1 MMCYP
6 AQKSRSSSLSL
17 RSVFRLALFS
27 RPSVVLSFAVVTLG
41 LLGPAA
47 RAQNIFNCSSF
58 TTTGTCGVGSGQP
71 FGPYGYPVSDGA
83 MDFVPVG
90 STHNGNA
97 FWYQTAVNVQGFTST
112 FTFVPNG
119 FNLAFV
125 LNNCN
130 QSGCGSGKG
139 PTYAA
144 GAGCEGGFYQAFDGP
159 PYPNNVFA
167 LMLDSY
173 SPLTLGT
180 TWASWVDFTYSSA
193 QIYQT
198 NQSPCIPNDTGPNYY
213 PTSKVSTSPVNL
225 TTGSAA
231 STTGDTYSAT
241 VTYSGTTLTL
251 SMYDVTT
258 GGSCPGTTCFT
269 HSWPVYI
276 PSIVG
281 GTTAYVG
288 LTSGIGLTTTRPL
301 HINSF
306 SYDANSSSGPPTTT
320 IANMYADAGGTATTA
335 NPSYSL
341 APGSYSGTQTVTL
354 TSSTE
359 NSYICY
365 ALAASP
371 PALTPQTK
379 NDGTCAQGTLYTGP
393 ITISSNETLYAMAGT
408 PHLGPPSSLTV
419 AAYTIDGGASTSTP
433 TFSPAAGAYTS
444 AQSVTISDAT
454 SDATIYYTTNGAT
467 PTTSSTQYT
476 GPIAVSSTE
485 TLQAIAVERDD
496 TNSAVAAAAYTIA
509 SGTPF
514 SISPP
519 SPSTWTTGCDPVFG
533 TLQADG
539 SCTVD
544 IVITGNFQ
552 GLTCGESHVENSTTI
567 WTQCSY
573 KPLP

>member
-354 TSSTE
+354 TSSTA

-539 SCTVD
+539 SCSVD